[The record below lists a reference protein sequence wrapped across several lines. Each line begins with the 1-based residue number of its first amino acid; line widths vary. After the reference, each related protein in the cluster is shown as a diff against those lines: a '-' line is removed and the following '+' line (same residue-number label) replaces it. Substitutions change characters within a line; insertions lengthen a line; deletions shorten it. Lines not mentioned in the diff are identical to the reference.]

1 MRKYKNDIL
10 LIIGC
15 ILLASIALI
24 LYFTLQKKENLP
36 QNHKQKS

>member
-1 MRKYKNDIL
+1 MRKYKNDII

-24 LYFTLQKKENLP
+24 LYFTLQKKR
-36 QNHKQKS
+36 KFKGCSIF